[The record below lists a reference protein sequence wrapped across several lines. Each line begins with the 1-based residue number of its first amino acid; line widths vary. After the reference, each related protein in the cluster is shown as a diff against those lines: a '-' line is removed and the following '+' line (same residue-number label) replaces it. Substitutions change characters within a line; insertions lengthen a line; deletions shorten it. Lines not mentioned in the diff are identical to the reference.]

1 MKIDCFNPRGSWTS
15 LAVPSSVSSTK
26 VSSSSAVAVFV
37 HQMSAANVSCPG
49 SMAHVRPNAIWI
61 EWQRATP
68 QTDQTSFTSGDNLA
82 NRCYKQWKKLP
93 QEMAHLSADDQ
104 LFGLDVL
111 FILTN
116 LFSGFNWQLCWKFI
130 SMSVAMFTFDAL
142 NSIFCVCH
150 KRNNW
155 NQLQIGTL
163 LIGEGVKTCFPMHPI
178 AWVQLFTFW
187 LLLLTTTHSPDMRQ
201 TTWIGFGK
209 RSILIP
215 LSTALLEYPY
225 GFAS

>member
-1 MKIDCFNPRGSWTS
+1 MSGQMQSELNDKEPRPKQTK
-15 LAVPSSVSSTK
+15 PVSHLGTIS
-26 VSSSSAVAVFV
+26 
-37 HQMSAANVSCPG
+37 P
-49 SMAHVRPNAIWI
+49 R
-61 EWQRATP
+61 WQI
-68 QTDQTSFTSGDNLA
+68 GV
-82 NRCYKQWKKLP
+82 KQWKGLP
-93 QEMAHLSADDQ
+93 QELAHLSADDQ